1 MNKEEINKLIDEMT
15 PNVFAYVICL
25 AKSYEKLE
33 DENRHLKSIIKKA
46 KEYIY
51 KNKEGTDYSGDR
63 IIYLDEEQIKE
74 LLEILQGS
82 DEQ

>member
-33 DENRHLKSIIKKA
+33 DENKHLRSIIKEVRELADKYEIGKYDYNVPCFEL
-46 KEYIY
+46 KE
-51 KNKEGTDYSGDR
+51 
-63 IIYLDEEQIKE
+63 Q
-74 LLEILQGS
+74 
-82 DEQ
+82 